1 MHAPGCTSSQQQT
14 YAADSNSEQLW
25 MWTKLELRLAILLNQ
40 SCCPSPN
47 AVDVVELVV
56 VRKVLMSQ
64 EKPADV
70 KIGVRGKLT
79 RS

>member
-1 MHAPGCTSSQQQT
+1 MDKARAKASYTVEP
-14 YAADSNSEQLW
+14 
-25 MWTKLELRLAILLNQ
+25 ELL
-40 SCCPSPN
+40 PVPN